1 MFHRIDWFKT
11 AGESCP
17 RANGCYDCFITRVSE
32 WWRKD
37 AMLERKC
44 GNPEVL
50 TGLTPKKAEGASIII
65 IDMNNSYLSWCQ
77 YKLFTTAL

>member
-1 MFHRIDWFKT
+1 
-11 AGESCP
+11 
-17 RANGCYDCFITRVSE
+17 
-32 WWRKD
+32 
-37 AMLERKC
+37 MLERKC